1 MLYSVLW
8 KNKNPLQ
15 IWGASIG
22 VFVGLLLLLF
32 ALQIYFDIQTLI
44 KGARDNNILVLNKK
58 VDSPAEK
65 GFSPV
70 EIQDLRKQ
78 SFFKDVETFESNR
91 YEVWADMKRMG
102 FSTLLF
108 FQSVSNRFLEL
119 DTTKFVWK
127 NEGDVLPIIMSSDYL
142 ALYNFGFSSGQGLP
156 KLSADIISTIQ
167 FDIEIGNKEKKKR
180 FKAYV
185 YGFTQNINSI
195 LVPKSFMEYANSTFG
210 SKSAK
215 EPTQVV
221 LSTDNPYNRNLEKYL
236 SDHELEISRGGLIG
250 GELKTALYLMI
261 SLVLL
266 IASIIIGLSLLV
278 FILNFQL
285 LIAQSSWDI
294 KLLLDVGFPYQK
306 ITNILS
312 KRLIFLFLII
322 STLVFSVL
330 FPVKYLLTQG
340 FITQG
345 YDKLSLWLNPI
356 VIIFGIIFCLLFV
369 WINHLVI
376 KNNVKKLA

>member
-1 MLYSVLW
+1 MLNSVLW
-8 KNKNPLQ
+8 KNKNPWQ

-32 ALQIYFDIQTLI
+32 ALQVFFDIQTLI

-65 GFSPV
+65 GFSP
-70 EIQDLRKQ
+70 EELADIKKQ

-91 YEVWADMKRMG
+91 YEVWADLKRLG

-108 FQSVSNRFLEL
+108 FQSVSNRFLEV
-119 DTTKFVWK
+119 DTSKFVWK
-127 NEGDVLPIIMSSDYL
+127 NEADVVPIIMSSDYL

-156 KLSADIISTIQ
+156 KLSAGIISTIQ
-167 FDIEIGNKEKKKR
+167 FDIEIGNKEKKKK

-185 YGFTQNINSI
+185 YGFTQNVNSI
-195 LVPKSFMEYANSTFG
+195 LVPKSFMEYANNTFG
-210 SKSAK
+210 LKAEK
-215 EPTQVV
+215 EPTQII
-221 LSTDNPYNRNLEKYL
+221 LSTDNPYNKNLEKYL
-236 SDHELEISRGGLIG
+236 IDHELEISRGGLIG
-250 GELKTALYLMI
+250 GELKTALYMMI

-294 KLLLDVGFPYQK
+294 KLLLDLGFPYQK
-306 ITNILS
+306 ITGVLS
-312 KRLIFLFLII
+312 KRLILLFLLIAFFVFAFLFPI
-322 STLVFSVL
+322 
-330 FPVKYLLTQG
+330 KYFMTKG

-345 YDKLSLWLNPI
+345 YDKLSLMLNPLVI
-356 VIIFGIIFCLLFV
+356 VSGLVFCLLFV
-369 WINHLVI
+369 WVNHLVI
-376 KNNVKKLA
+376 KSNVKKLA